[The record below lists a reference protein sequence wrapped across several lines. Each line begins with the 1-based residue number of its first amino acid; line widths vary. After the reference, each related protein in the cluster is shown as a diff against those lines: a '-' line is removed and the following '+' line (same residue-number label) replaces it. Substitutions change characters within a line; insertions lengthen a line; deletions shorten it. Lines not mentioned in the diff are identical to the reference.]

1 MNITEIKEELL
12 SVVKGNTMDAMIP
25 PLVFIVANAF
35 LDLKSSAALSI
46 TTALLLVGMRL
57 KTKKTWK
64 YAFSGFLGVAI
75 ATAFALIADNA
86 TNYYFPKLITSTG
99 LIFITGLSLLTK
111 KPLAAWLSHLSRG
124 WPLDW
129 FWRSDVRPAYTEVT
143 LCWLGLF
150 TMRAALQFALFISD
164 NVTGLFL
171 VNTLLGLPITIFV
184 LILSYIYGVWRL
196 KRLGGPSIEEHKQN
210 LPKPWKGQTRGF

>member
-12 SVVKGNTMDAMIP
+12 SVLKGNTVDAMIP
-25 PLVFIVANAF
+25 PLVYIVANTF
-35 LDLKSSAALSI
+35 LDLKSASALAI
-46 TTALLLVGMRL
+46 ATALILVGIRL
-57 KTKKTWK
+57 KAKKNWK

-75 ATAFALIADNA
+75 ATAFALVADNV
-86 TNYYFPKLITSTG
+86 TNYYFPKLISSTG
-99 LIFITGLSLLTK
+99 LILITGLSLLTK
-111 KPLAAWLSHLSRG
+111 KPLAAWMSHLSRG

-143 LCWLGLF
+143 VCWLCLF
-150 TMRAALQFALFISD
+150 FMRAALQFSLFISD

-171 VNTLLGLPITIFV
+171 VNTLLGLPVTILV

-210 LPKPWKGQTRGF
+210 LSKPWKGQTRGF